1 MAKYAGYIGTYTK
14 GESKGI
20 YKFTL
25 DTELK
30 KLDNIEAAAEL
41 GNPTY
46 LTISEDNRHLYS
58 VIKDNEDGGVAA
70 YSIDENDLSLQL
82 INSQTSAGS
91 PPCHVSIDEALN
103 LVLTANYHKGTVESY
118 LTNNDGSLQPVS
130 SIMEHKGSGPDSR
143 QEKAHTHYAG
153 MTPDGKYAAAVDL
166 GTDELITYE
175 VQEGKLSKKSV
186 FTFTPGSGPRHL
198 VFHANGN
205 IAYVM
210 TEFSSEVVVLSYN
223 AEDGSFTQLQA
234 IKTIP
239 QDFTENNQGSAIHLS
254 SDTRFVYAANR
265 GHDSIAVFAIDENTN
280 TLTFVEHT
288 ATNGEWPRDFVLDP
302 SEKFV
307 VASNQNSSSLSLYSR
322 DAETG
327 KLTLLQKDVAV
338 PDPVCVK
345 FLHVK

>member
-1 MAKYAGYIGTYTK
+1 MAKYYGYIGTYTK

-20 YKFTL
+20 YTFAL

-30 KLDNIEAAAEL
+30 KLEEIEVAAEL

-46 LTISEDNRHLYS
+46 LTISKDNRHLYS
-58 VIKDNEDGGVAA
+58 VVKNGEDGGVAA
-70 YSIDENDLSLQL
+70 YSIDENDQSLKL
-82 INSQTSAGS
+82 LNSLTSAGS
-91 PPCHVSIDEALN
+91 PPCHVSIDEAMN

-118 LTNNDGSLQPVS
+118 LTNDDGSLQPAS

-175 VQEGKLSKKSV
+175 VQDGKLSKKSV

-198 VFHANGN
+198 TFHANGKT
-205 IAYVM
+205 AYVM
-210 TEFSSEVVVLSYN
+210 TEFSSEVVVLTYSP
-223 AEDGSFTQLQA
+223 EDGSFEQIQA

-239 QDFTENNQGSAIHLS
+239 NDFTENNQGSAIHLS
-254 SDTRFVYAANR
+254 SDNRYVYAGNR
-265 GHDSIAVFAIDENTN
+265 GHDTIAVFAVDENTN

-288 ATNGEWPRDFVLDP
+288 STYGNWPRDFVLDP
-302 SEKFV
+302 SEQFII
-307 VASNQNSSSLSLYSR
+307 ASNQNSSNLSLYSR
-322 DAETG
+322 DAQTG
-327 KLTLLQKDVAV
+327 KLTLLQQDVAV

-345 FLHVK
+345 FLHEQ